1 MRKTFLILFSL
12 ATVLS
17 AQMPNQMPKADFSHD
32 PKIAF
37 QNAILAKVNGSTI
50 SMMDV
55 KKKMDLLFHQNYS
68 HLADSNQ
75 ARFQFYQASWRHVLM
90 ELIDNELMLADS
102 AEKEIKLTDGEVREE
117 MEERFGPNV
126 MKTLDKIGLTYEET
140 WKMVRSELLVRRMS
154 WWFIQSKAIQSVTP
168 QDIRQAYRFYLKE
181 NPAYQQWTYRV
192 ISIRADQ
199 PEEALAEE
207 IFRFLNQTGQSP
219 ELLGEKLKTFEKE
232 SISIQLSPEY
242 DAADKDLSEA
252 HRTAL
257 ATLAPGSYSEPS
269 FQMSRI
275 DRKAVYRIFYLVRKE
290 DHPAPSFET
299 IAQKLQNELTQ
310 KAMIQESQTYLE
322 KLRKHYGF
330 DTAHIKQSVPDD
342 LNPFSLE

>member
-1 MRKTFLILFSL
+1 M
-12 ATVLS
+12 V
-17 AQMPNQMPKADFSHD
+17 DFSRE

-37 QNAILAKVNGSTI
+37 QNAILAKVNGTTI

-55 KKKMDLLFHQNYS
+55 KKKMDMLFHQNYS

-75 ARFQFYQASWRHVLM
+75 ARFQFYQVSWRHVLM
-90 ELIDNELMLADS
+90 ELIDNELMMADS
-102 AEKEIKLTDGEVREE
+102 LEKEVKLSDGEVREE

-140 WKMVRSELLVRRMS
+140 WKMVRKEMLVRRMS
-154 WWFIQSKAIQSVTP
+154 WWFIQSKAMQSVTP

-181 NPAYQQWTYRV
+181 NPAYNQWTYRV
-192 ISIRADQ
+192 ISIRADH
-199 PEEALAEE
+199 PEEDLAQNVHQ
-207 IFRFLNQTGQSP
+207 FLTQSGQSP
-219 ELLGEKLKTFEKE
+219 ELLGDKLKSFEKDT
-232 SISIQLSPEY
+232 ITIQLSTEY
-242 DAADKDLSEA
+242 DATDKDLSEA

-257 ATLAPGSYSEPS
+257 ASLKPGTYSEPS
-269 FQMSRI
+269 FQMSRV

-290 DHPAPSFET
+290 EHPASSFE
-299 IAQKLQNELTQ
+299 AMAHQLQNELTQ
-310 KAMIQESQTYLE
+310 KAMVQESQNYLE

-330 DTAHIKQSVPDD
+330 DTAHIKQTVPDD